1 MEVAVDCLSDSTVFL
16 LTFEL
21 TNLSGNLEEVEEQP
35 SVGKVSLE

>member
-21 TNLSGNLEEVEEQP
+21 TNPSGNLEEVEEQP
-35 SVGKVSLE
+35 NVGKVSLE